1 MIVVQLK
8 GHMEK
13 QEMEV
18 KWKLKTEKEMQD
30 SRVVGFH
37 F

>member
-1 MIVVQLK
+1 VANA

-18 KWKLKTEKEMQD
+18 ETENRTGKRNENAT
-30 SRVVGFH
+30 S
-37 F
+37 